1 MHISKSKLNDLK
13 FLFTKKEMEGRNLFV
28 AEGWK
33 TCEEALRSD
42 YQIKE
47 IFVLEKFLKNEKYQ
61 RILGE
66 IQRKR
71 IPLFWMTEIEATK
84 LSNFTTAPGVLAM
97 VARREQELSAG
108 PILFLD
114 RINDPGN
121 LGTVMRSAAWFNWK
135 NLILSEDSVSA
146 YNYKV
151 VQGSMGAF
159 FYLNFLENIYGPK
172 FLKAKKAEGYKVFC
186 AELKDGAKAL
196 PEFTWP
202 KSEKIILVM
211 GSESHGI
218 SEEIRALSD
227 QSLYIP
233 KIQWGESLNVGV
245 STSIFLYDY
254 TRSLDFKQKH

>member
-1 MHISKSKLNDLK
+1 MHISKPKLNDLK
-13 FLFTKKEMEGRNLFV
+13 NLFSKKEMEARNLFV

-33 TCEEALRSD
+33 TCEEAMNSN
-42 YQIKE
+42 YKIKE
-47 IFVLEKFLKNEKYQ
+47 IIVLEKFLKLEKYQ

-66 IQRKR
+66 IQRRK
-71 IPLFWMTEIEATK
+71 IPLTWMTEIEASK
-84 LSNFTTAPGVLAM
+84 LSNFTTAPGILA
-97 VARREQELSAG
+97 VISRQEQTLNDG

-135 NLILSEDSVSA
+135 NLILSEESVSA

-159 FYLNFLENIYGPK
+159 FYLNFLENVYGPK
-172 FLKAKKAEGYKVFC
+172 FLKAKKAEGYQVFC
-186 AELKDGAKAL
+186 AELRDGAKDL
-196 PEFTWP
+196 PSFIWP
-202 KSEKIILVM
+202 DSAKIILVM

-245 STSIFLYDY
+245 ATSLFLYDQAAKK
-254 TRSLDFKQKH
+254 SE